1 MKKIL
6 LEYANMIAYTIT
18 GLVFGL
24 AFFLLFI
31 NFYHMQEINTSV
43 DIANYNTSNKQEI
56 VNKINI
62 IKANISVYDRDNY
75 SGNLNIYAL
84 NAVQANLQKSVEI
97 LESQEM
103 MKYFDY
109 SDIHLKDAYNFS
121 IDFRNNVLNDCLVM
135 QIKSLVNTDTVN
147 TLPNFTVI
155 KPYLE
160 FDIDSLTD
168 SSTYIQSNLENA
180 DHYYFSTDTNKTN
193 FFDLT
198 KDSYTNI
205 VAKYQSTLDLLV
217 EFSNW
222 YRSIVVGG

>member
-18 GLVFGL
+18 GFVFGL

-56 VNKINI
+56 VNKINT

-109 SDIHLKDAYNFS
+109 SNIHLKDAYNFS

>member
-18 GLVFGL
+18 GFVFGL

-56 VNKINI
+56 VNKINT

-205 VAKYQSTLDLLV
+205 VAKYQSALDLLV